1 MTLSI
6 QKREPE
12 NDELGSVGFHSS
24 GLKEDEGHRKK
35 EGSPP
40 ALNLQPTLN
49 QLLCA
54 LL

>member
-12 NDELGSVGFHSS
+12 NDELDSVGFHST
-24 GLKEDEGHRKK
+24 GLKKDEGHRKK
-35 EGSPP
+35 EGSP

-49 QLLCA
+49 QLLRDF
-54 LL
+54 L